1 MFFLIP
7 ISPPQGGHGGI
18 EQMEAR
24 LAHNQEVAGSSPAAA
39 TKGHSLNQVNKDK
52 PLQGVVL
59 RNRTLLAVL
68 CESLSRLNYSK
79 PPTLVGRCI
88 QRIVFIATK
97 QTPNPEKS
105 GYARDSRARPA
116 TVPP

>member
-1 MFFLIP
+1 MFFLIL

-88 QRIVFIATK
+88 QRIVFVATK
-97 QTPNPEKS
+97 LPNPE
-105 GYARDSRARPA
+105 
-116 TVPP
+116 